1 MNNFLVVTA
10 PTCDW
15 PIYPLAFVL
24 RPSAK
29 LHRRT
34 RKTIVAKTEMASM
47 ITSATVFVSSTSTTS
62 ASRPR
67 PPATTNRQSF
77 NLLTATTRLTRS
89 LLQSV
94 RSQVA
99 RPSVMCPSSRRTPDR
114 GPKCRRAT
122 PNGSVEGLPQ
132 LGCEPAPVLA
142 WIEQRHCRATI
153 HLLGGFLAQT
163 GERCTTLNA

>member
-1 MNNFLVVTA
+1 VNNFLVVTA

-47 ITSATVFVSSTSTTS
+47 ITSATVFVSTMTAAS

-67 PPATTNRQSF
+67 PPAPTNRQSF
-77 NLLTATTRLTRS
+77 SLSTTATRLTRFS
-89 LLQSV
+89 FRSV
-94 RSQVA
+94 RSQVG
-99 RPSVMCPSSRRTPDR
+99 R
-114 GPKCRRAT
+114 
-122 PNGSVEGLPQ
+122 
-132 LGCEPAPVLA
+132 
-142 WIEQRHCRATI
+142 
-153 HLLGGFLAQT
+153 
-163 GERCTTLNA
+163 